1 MDTYLKL
8 KILLMLTVVMKKMLN
23 LDIRERNLMGK
34 RSREY
39 IKDKFEINLVNN
51 SILEVIYK
59 HI

>member
-1 MDTYLKL
+1 
-8 KILLMLTVVMKKMLN
+8 MKKMLN